1 MTPEQ
6 QLLFDA
12 LTPLQQRMC
21 TISIE
26 NPNLSQRQVYLLAGG
41 SAKTETA
48 QDTSACEIMNNLQ
61 VKAFTD
67 SVKVQS
73 VSDAIMTREEAMAKL
88 SLIART
94 DLKDIVKFSTATIG
108 KDMETGDDLNQTA
121 WQINSDLQANNDDK
135 LSIISELEV
144 GKFGP
149 KIKTH
154 NQLAAIAQLA
164 KMQGWEAAQK
174 FEHTGANGGPIRH
187 AQELSDEQ
195 LEALARTAGAE

>member
-48 QDTSACEIMNNLQ
+48 QDTSACEIMNNPQ
-61 VKAFTD
+61 VKAFMD
-67 SVKVQS
+67 SVKVQA
-73 VSDAIMTREEAMAKL
+73 VSEAIMTRDEMLERL
-88 SLIART
+88 TLFARKGV
-94 DLKDIVKFSTATIG
+94 KDIVRFKTAEIG
-108 KDMETGDDLNQTA
+108 RDTETGEPLMQTGWFIPDSVMQNEDD
-121 WQINSDLQANNDDK
+121 

-144 GKFGP
+144 GRFGP

-154 NQLAAIAQLA
+154 SALQAMAQIAR
-164 KMQGWEAAQK
+164 MQGYEAAQK

-195 LEALARTAGAE
+195 LEALARTAGDE